1 MAISTR
7 FSVAV
12 HILTLVY
19 LNRDKQITS
28 DFIAESV
35 GTNPVV
41 IRRIMSRLKK
51 AGLLHSKPGIG
62 GTYLAREPDDMTLY
76 EIYEAALGSQTI
88 FDIHQN
94 PNPNCFVGA
103 NIQDTLNETFQTAQQ
118 KMENELKQVTLANI
132 IAEMT
137 TKASQN

>member
-12 HILTLVY
+12 HILTLIH

-51 AGLLHSKPGIG
+51 ANLLHSKPGIG
-62 GTYLAREPDDMTLY
+62 GTYLAREPNEISLY
-76 EIYEAALGSQTI
+76 EIYVATLGSQTI

-94 PNPNCFVGA
+94 PNPNCLVGA
-103 NIQDTLNETFQTAQQ
+103 NIQDALNETFQTAQQ
-118 KMENELKQVTLANI
+118 KMEAELKQVTLADI
-132 IAEMT
+132 SVEVT
-137 TKASQN
+137 TKASPK